1 MKARLW
7 LAPLAAGGLLA
18 CGSPGAST
26 SSDATTTST
35 ASAAVTS
42 PELNLK
48 RVSDGKIAVELR
60 SPADRKPRMVDVHV
74 RWSQGW
80 TLQGQTQGSAT
91 TRSQKMLIV
100 KPVSDTEARV
110 IVFSSSNTER
120 LADGS
125 LAELTLSGSGKG
137 SAEIIPSP
145 PMLAPAETEQGLHI
159 GDPISL

>member
-1 MKARLW
+1 MKTLRC
-7 LAPLAAGGLLA
+7 LALLAMGGVLA

-26 SSDATTTST
+26 SSNPSPTST

-48 RVSDGKIAVELR
+48 RLSEGKIAVELR
-60 SPADRKPRMVDVHV
+60 TPVDRKPRMVDVHV
-74 RWSQGW
+74 RWTKGW
-80 TLQGQTQGSAT
+80 TLQANAQGSAT
-91 TRSQKMLIV
+91 TGAQKMLVV

-120 LADGS
+120 LADGA

-137 SAEIIPSP
+137 TAEIIPSP
-145 PMLAPAETEQGLHI
+145 PMLAPADTEQGLHI
-159 GDPISL
+159 GDPVSL